1 MLSKKKKI
9 FILAGMVVLLVV
21 TGYINVLLS
30 NRAKASGGTGGGEVQ
45 TGNFFTT
52 YRADRQTTRDQTM
65 AYLTAIIDSTTSSEE
80 ARAQAEAQKL
90 QLTQVMTLELALEAI
105 IMSKGFD
112 DCIVSAGTEN
122 INVIVKKAELTE
134 DEATR
139 ILAAVVSESGREAR
153 YVKIIPV
160 E

>member
-21 TGYINVLLS
+21 TGYVNVLLS
-30 NRAKASGGTGGGEVQ
+30 NKAKQAQGQGNITQ
-45 TGNFFTT
+45 TGNFFST

-65 AYLTAIIDSTTSSEE
+65 AYLTAIIDSQTSSEE
-80 ARAQAEAQKL
+80 AKAEAETQKL
-90 QLTQVMTLELALEAI
+90 KLTKVMQLELAVEAI
-105 IMSKGFD
+105 ILSKGFA
-112 DCIVSAGTEN
+112 DCVVTAGTEN

-134 DEATR
+134 DEATQ
-139 ILAAVVSESGREAR
+139 ILDAVVSESGKEPR

>member
-30 NRAKASGGTGGGEVQ
+30 NRTKTTEGGGSAQ

-52 YRADRQTTRDQTM
+52 YRADRQTTRDQTI
-65 AYLTAIIDSTTSSEE
+65 AYLTAIIDSETGSAE
-80 ARAQAEAQKL
+80 AKAEAEAQKL
-90 QLTQVMTLELALEAI
+90 QLTKTMQLELALEAI
-105 IMSKGFD
+105 ILAKGFP

-134 DEATR
+134 DEVTQ
-139 ILAAVVSESGREAR
+139 ILDAVVNESGKEPR